1 MLDRIISASHGLSRI
16 LVWIGGALILAS
28 AFLVTVEVFMRKLLN
43 MSLGGADE
51 LSGYAFGV
59 ATTLGF
65 AFSLFERAHIRVDA
79 LYALFP
85 RLLKVLASLFGLA
98 LLVGFA
104 GFVTVQAWGMVADTL
119 QYGSRSITPMRTP
132 LAWPQIPW
140 LAGWMFFVFC
150 GALLLLR
157 ALLSTLRGDLDGADR
172 LIGMKSIEEQIE
184 DETR

>member
-1 MLDRIISASHGLSRI
+1 MLDKMIASSHTVSRVF
-16 LVWIGGALILAS
+16 VWIGGCLILGS

-43 MSLGGADE
+43 MSMGGADE
-51 LSGYAFGV
+51 LSGYAFAI

-85 RLLKVLASLFGLA
+85 LGLKVLASLFGLA
-98 LLVGFA
+98 LLIGFA
-104 GFVTVQAWGMVADTL
+104 GFVTMTAWSMVADTL
-119 QYGSRSITPMRTP
+119 EYGSRSITPMRTP

-140 LAGWMFFVFC
+140 LAGWVFFVFC
-150 GALLLLR
+150 GVLLLLR
-157 ALLSTLRGDLDGADR
+157 ALMSVLKGDLAGADR
-172 LIGMKSIEEQIE
+172 LIGMKTIEEQIE

>member
-1 MLDRIISASHGLSRI
+1 MLDRLIASSHSLSRV
-16 LVWIGGALILAS
+16 LVWIGGSLILAS

-43 MSLGGADE
+43 MSIGGADE

-85 RLLKVLASLFGLA
+85 LLLKVIASLIGLA
-98 LLVGFA
+98 LLIGFA
-104 GFVTVQAWGMVADTL
+104 GFVTVTAWSMVADTL
-119 QYGSRSITPMRTP
+119 EHGSRSITPMRTP

-140 LAGWMFFVFC
+140 LAGWIFFVFC
-150 GALLLLR
+150 GVLLFLR
-157 ALLSTLRGDLDGADR
+157 ALMSALNGDLASADR
-172 LIGMKSIEEQIE
+172 LIGMKSIAEQIE